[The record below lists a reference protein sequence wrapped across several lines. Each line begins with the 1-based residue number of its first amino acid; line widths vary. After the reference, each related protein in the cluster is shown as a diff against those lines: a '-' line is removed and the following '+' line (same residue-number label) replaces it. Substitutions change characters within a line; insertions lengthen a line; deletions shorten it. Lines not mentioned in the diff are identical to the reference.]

1 MLRAMREN
9 TKWIFYILAVSFV
22 GWLVFDVG
30 MGITGRGSYGGADV
44 VLKVNG
50 DAIHLPQYQA
60 ALQAAYEQARRRS
73 GLAALTREDEKQ
85 VQDEVVNQIIQSALL
100 HQEYRRLGITVSDQE
115 IIEAARTSPPPEVTR
130 APDFQTNGQFDI
142 TKWQR
147 FLAAGTAPEF
157 LAQLEARYREQ
168 IPEVKLAEYLTVD
181 VYLSDAKLWRMYRD
195 QHDSLKIALLAVRP
209 QTIDDTLAPVSD
221 AELQRYFA
229 THQGD
234 FKRPAV
240 AFLSFLAQP
249 RYPDAAD
256 TAAAL
261 TRVRRLRAEIAAGG
275 AAKFAE
281 VAKRESSDSVSGAR
295 GGDLGWIKRNQS
307 GYDPRF
313 LAGLRSV
320 QPGQF
325 SQPVLSTFGYH
336 LIRVDAAKGDS
347 IHARHIL
354 IPIELQGA
362 HRDYVEA
369 RADTLE
375 RLAAER
381 ENGAVLDSAGA
392 RLHLPSGRAPK
403 LVEGDRLTLGRY
415 VIPDVSVWAFEAK
428 VGETSPL
435 IEGEA
440 AYYVFRLDS
449 LIPAGVPPLGYVRDQ
464 VRYAA
469 RLEKKKAVARQEAQ
483 QIAAALGNAPDLARA
498 AAAHG
503 WPPVVTLGPFT
514 RTTPPPAIQRE
525 PLVVGTAFGLR
536 VGERSGV
543 LAGDGGYFLVAS
555 LWRKLADSAAWL
567 AQRDRQR
574 TELMDP
580 VRQARMQ
587 AFLAGLRQQAKIL
600 DRRKELFRPQSVTA
614 GT

>member
-115 IIEAARTSPPPEVTR
+115 IIEAARTSPPPEVMR

-147 FLAAGTAPEF
+147 FLAAGTAPE
-157 LAQLEARYREQ
+157 
-168 IPEVKLAEYLTVD
+168 
-181 VYLSDAKLWRMYRD
+181 
-195 QHDSLKIALLAVRP
+195 
-209 QTIDDTLAPVSD
+209 
-221 AELQRYFA
+221 
-229 THQGD
+229 
-234 FKRPAV
+234 
-240 AFLSFLAQP
+240 FLAQP

-320 QPGQF
+320 QPGQL

-354 IPIELQGA
+354 IPIALQGA

-469 RLEKKKAVARQEAQ
+469 RLEKEKAVARQEAQ

-536 VGERSGV
+536 AGERSGV

-555 LWRKLADSAAWL
+555 LWRKLADSAACL